1 MSGSKRVVIA
11 LGSNLGDRKA
21 AIESAID
28 LLKEFIEIEKVST
41 LIETDPVGGPEQGP
55 YLNGVLLGRT
65 TLAPE
70 ELMTKLLD
78 VEAELGRVRSVPNA
92 PRTIDLDLIDYEGVV
107 IDSPTLTL
115 PHPRAHQRH
124 FVIKPWLE
132 IDPEALLVGHGP
144 LREIMAAN
152 GL

>member
-28 LLKEFIEIEKVST
+28 LLKEFIDIEKVST

-65 TLAPE
+65 TLAPV
-70 ELMTKLLD
+70 ELMTRLLD
-78 VEAELGRVRSVPNA
+78 VEAELGRVRSIPNA